1 MAGNPRMSDEY
12 HLKAAPFGNRAGL
25 GAVVAL
31 VDGPRLDR
39 RRVFISTAVT
49 VSASW
54 PFVNNIMRG

>member
-1 MAGNPRMSDEY
+1 MSDEC